1 VNETSPNAS
10 PGSVRPSALGLIA
23 PTVMALASTAG
34 VLAMYRFFIE
44 TGVGQ
49 EMDSLGLRGA
59 TIGAWRVS
67 ATAFRVLDSVSLPMV
82 TFVIVG
88 VVILALLRRQP
99 FVSLVAVV
107 VLAGANVT
115 TQVLK
120 RLVFT
125 RDNLT
130 AGSPN
135 WGNSLPSGHTAVIAS
150 AAIAVLL
157 VVPPALRGPTAVLGT
172 LAVWAIG
179 YSTLVGQ
186 WHRPSDVVAG
196 LLVSGAWGFAGIA
209 WLRWHSLRQPPA
221 LLRLPGR
228 AERSTLLL
236 VVVGT
241 IGLTIA
247 AVAIGMVW
255 RVTSATASRE
265 EMFIAY
271 AGSTAGMFGSAA
283 AIMAALLWQVSGTAV
298 RGTTTG

>member
-1 VNETSPNAS
+1 MTETHLNA
-10 PGSVRPSALGLIA
+10 GGVRPSALGLIA

-99 FVSLVAVV
+99 FASLVAVV
-107 VLAGANVT
+107 VVAGANLT
-115 TQVLK
+115 TQALK
-120 RLVFT
+120 RIVFT

-150 AAIAVLL
+150 AAIALLL

-172 LAVWAIG
+172 LAVWVIG

-209 WLRWHSLRQPPA
+209 WLRWRSLAQPPA

-241 IGLTIA
+241 IGLTMA
-247 AVAIGMVW
+247 GVAIGMVW

-271 AGSTAGMFGSAA
+271 AGSAAGMFGSAA
-283 AIMAALLWQVSGTAV
+283 AIMATLLWQVSGTAV